1 MNFELVVSNLTN
13 PTLLFFVLGIF
24 ATIVKSDLEIPST
37 TVKFI
42 SLYLLFS
49 IGFKGGQELTL
60 RFKEFELLSLLMG
73 RVGDT
78 VTRAELFDQVWGTDW
93 LGDTRTLDVHVRWLR
108 EKIEDDPSHPLFIQ
122 TVRSVG
128 YRFARQ
134 EEPA

>member
-49 IGFKGGQELTL
+49 IGFKGGQELAHSSFSAEIL
-60 RFKEFELLSLLMG
+60 YSLLFG
-73 RVGDT
+73 I
-78 VTRAELFDQVWGTDW
+78 AIASL
-93 LGDTRTLDVHVRWLR
+93 
-108 EKIEDDPSHPLFIQ
+108 IPLYTFFGLK
-122 TVRSVG
+122 R
-128 YRFARQ
+128 
-134 EEPA
+134 